1 MGSMISLIPP
11 EFFNKLR
18 SMLVKTPD
26 AYYSVYHAYC
36 KAEFRESFLWIDI
49 DSNPLLVEAEWN
61 VLLVVRNSRFSTRE
75 GKCGMK
81 ERFGNLVFF

>member
-1 MGSMISLIPP
+1 MGSMISLFPP

-36 KAEFRESFLWIDI
+36 KAEFRESFFWIDS
-49 DSNPLLVEAEWN
+49 DSNPF
-61 VLLVVRNSRFSTRE
+61 LVVAKLIVFFVVRSSFSSTCE
-75 GKCGMK
+75 GKFGMK
-81 ERFGNLVFF
+81 YRFGNLVFF

>member
-1 MGSMISLIPP
+1 MGSMISLVPP

-36 KAEFRESFLWIDI
+36 KAEFRESFFWIDS
-49 DSNPLLVEAEWN
+49 DSNPLLIEAKLN
-61 VLLVVRNSRFSTRE
+61 VFFVVRNSRFSTCE
-75 GKCGMK
+75 GKCGMN
-81 ERFGNLVFF
+81 ERFGNLFFF